1 MRIQLHPRGE
11 RIAPKI
17 EAVFFFPSSS
27 PAHARR
33 ASSEQAAPA
42 PGQSRGE
49 QGTGTGTGR
58 AEPHV
63 KDEGMADHGRTGEE
77 ELG

>member
-1 MRIQLHPRGE
+1 L
-11 RIAPKI
+11 
-17 EAVFFFPSSS
+17 
-27 PAHARR
+27 
-33 ASSEQAAPA
+33 
-42 PGQSRGE
+42 RGE